1 MTAIATI
8 PTDDD
13 AEAPRPWYATR
24 RNRLIAIAIASWIGV
39 SLVRDLMDA
48 NDLTSSTAIR
58 AAIRTGIPVFLA
70 GMGGLFAERVGV
82 VNIGLEGMM
91 TLGTWFAGWG
101 GWHWGPWIG
110 ILLGI
115 FGGMLGGLLHA
126 LATVTFGIDHIVSG
140 VAINIIAA
148 GTVRFLADQF
158 FTGQPGGSIS
168 QGPPV
173 KGSLHE
179 QSLPFLSGG
188 DLFGWRSPN
197 PLQWIERKEWFAI
210 SDVAGVLN
218 GLTSR
223 HNWLTILVIL
233 IIPAAW
239 YLLWRTPFGLRLRSV
254 GEKPSAA
261 DSLGVDVYRMRY
273 ISLAISGGMA
283 GLGGSY
289 LAINGAGRYSE
300 GQVSGRGFI
309 GLAMLIFGNWRPVG
323 VAAGSTLYGYVE
335 GVRLCCSGNTIIAV
349 VVVAAIILLAF
360 GGYQLARGNVWGCVG
375 AALVGGVLLA
385 YIIQGKATVAAGKD
399 FEVPR
404 DFTYMSPYI
413 LTLIVLAFASTRLR
427 PPAWAGKPWRKGQS
441 E

>member
-1 MTAIATI
+1 MTAPILT
-8 PTDDD
+8 PVT
-13 AEAPRPWYATR
+13 EEHAPKRWHETR
-24 RNRLIAIAIASWIGV
+24 RNRLVALAVASWVTV
-39 SLVRDLMDA
+39 SLVRVLLDA
-48 NDLTSSTAIR
+48 DDLTSSTAVR

-70 GMGGLFAERVGV
+70 GMGGLFAERVGI

-91 TLGTWFAGWG
+91 TLGTWFAGWA
-101 GWHWGPWIG
+101 GWHWGPWVG
-110 ILLGI
+110 LLFGI

-158 FTGQPGGSIS
+158 FTGQPGGSILQS
-168 QGPPV
+168 PSV
-173 KGSLHE
+173 KGSLSE

-197 PLQWIERKEWFAI
+197 PLQWIEFKHWFLI
-210 SDVAGVLN
+210 SDAAGVLN
-218 GLTSR
+218 GVTSR

-233 IIPAAW
+233 TIPAAT
-239 YLLWRTPFGLRLRSV
+239 YVLWRTPFGLRLRSS

-273 ISLAISGGMA
+273 IALAISGGMA

-323 VAAGSTLYGYVE
+323 IAVGSSLYGFVE
-335 GVRLCCSGNTIIAV
+335 GVRLCCSSNTIIALV
-349 VVVAAIILLAF
+349 VIVSIALLALAVYLLTRRNIRGFIGAAII
-360 GGYQLARGNVWGCVG
+360 
-375 AALVGGVLLA
+375 GVLLLV
-385 YIIQGKATVAAGKD
+385 YIIQGKATETAGKD

-404 DFTYMSPYI
+404 DFTFMSPYI
-413 LTLIVLAFASTRLR
+413 LTLLVLAFASQRLR
-427 PPAWAGKPWRKGQS
+427 PPASAGKRWRKGDTK
-441 E
+441 

>member
-1 MTAIATI
+1 MTAVAT
-8 PTDDD
+8 PP
-13 AEAPRPWYATR
+13 AESPELPRSWWATR
-24 RNRLIAIAIASWIGV
+24 RNRLVVIAVASWVTV
-39 SLVRDLMDA
+39 SLVRVLLDA
-48 NDLTSSTAIR
+48 DDLTSSTAIR

-91 TLGTWFAGWG
+91 TLGTWFAGYA
-101 GWHWGPWIG
+101 GWHWGPWAGVLFG
-110 ILLGI
+110 IV
-115 FGGMLGGLLHA
+115 GGVLGGLLHA

-158 FTGQPGGSIS
+158 FTGEPGGSIS
-168 QGPPV
+168 QSPGV
-173 KGSLHE
+173 KGSINE

-188 DLFGWRSPN
+188 KLFGWQSPN
-197 PLQWIERKEWFAI
+197 PLQWLEFKHWFLI
-210 SDVAGVLN
+210 SDTAGLLN

-233 IIPAAW
+233 VIPIAT
-239 YLLWRTPFGLRLRSV
+239 YVLWRTPFGLRLRSS

-261 DSLGVDVYRMRY
+261 DSLGIDVYRMRY
-273 ISLAISGGMA
+273 AALAISGGLA

-323 VAAGSTLYGYVE
+323 IAIGSSLYGFVE
-335 GVRLCCSGNTIIAV
+335 GVRLCCSGQTI
-349 VVVAAIILLAF
+349 VALVLLVS
-360 GGYQLARGNVWGCVG
+360 LAL
-375 AALVGGVLLA
+375 AALAITQLLRRNWPAFIGTLFVSGIFATYYIVGKVNDSPDDEFA
-385 YIIQGKATVAAGKD
+385 
-399 FEVPR
+399 VPR
-404 DFTYMSPYI
+404 EFTYIAPYV
-413 LTLIVLAFASTRLR
+413 LTLLFLAFASQRLR
-427 PPAWAGKPWRKGQS
+427 PPASAGKLWRKGDTG
-441 E
+441 

>member
-1 MTAIATI
+1 MTAISTI

-24 RNRLIAIAIASWIGV
+24 RNRLIAIAIVSWIGV
-39 SLVRDLMDA
+39 SLVRDLMNAD
-48 NDLTSSTAIR
+48 DLTSSTAVR

-115 FGGMLGGLLHA
+115 FGGVLGGLLHA

-197 PLQWIERKEWFAI
+197 PLQWIERKQWFAI
-210 SDVAGVLN
+210 SDAAGVLN

-254 GEKPSAA
+254 G
-261 DSLGVDVYRMRY
+261 
-273 ISLAISGGMA
+273 
-283 GLGGSY
+283 
-289 LAINGAGRYSE
+289 
-300 GQVSGRGFI
+300 
-309 GLAMLIFGNWRPVG
+309 
-323 VAAGSTLYGYVE
+323 
-335 GVRLCCSGNTIIAV
+335 
-349 VVVAAIILLAF
+349 
-360 GGYQLARGNVWGCVG
+360 
-375 AALVGGVLLA
+375 
-385 YIIQGKATVAAGKD
+385 
-399 FEVPR
+399 
-404 DFTYMSPYI
+404 
-413 LTLIVLAFASTRLR
+413 
-427 PPAWAGKPWRKGQS
+427 
-441 E
+441 